1 MNNKVRF
8 YRLEKNMTQTEL
20 AQQAQ
25 VSLRTIQR
33 IEAGT
38 IPKGF
43 TLNSIAKALHITQ
56 ENLLESR
63 KEQLDVRRVKMIN
76 ISVLSF
82 FVLPFGNV
90 ILPLILTYRSE
101 NEQVRVLGYKIIT
114 VQIAWTAV
122 TSLLMILSPILQNSI
137 SLRIPL
143 FLIFLVPLMGW
154 NVFLT
159 FKNSQTLTST
169 SSLYIQ
175 LKNSVL

>member
-1 MNNKVRF
+1 
-8 YRLEKNMTQTEL
+8 MTQTEL

-25 VSLRTIQR
+25 VSLMTIQR

-76 ISVLSF
+76 LSVLSF

-122 TSLLMILSPILQNSI
+122 TSLLMILSPLLQNSI

-154 NVFLT
+154 NVYLT

>member
-1 MNNKVRF
+1 
-8 YRLEKNMTQTEL
+8 MTQTEL

-76 ISVLSF
+76 LSVLSF

>member
-1 MNNKVRF
+1 
-8 YRLEKNMTQTEL
+8 MTQTEL